1 MLIGC
6 CKTSDRAPSCIR
18 LPTLNV
24 SDLDDFESSEPR
36 SRKRIVVAD
45 DQQDIRD
52 FMGFALERAGYE
64 VETAVEGGQ
73 ALALLRDRPTDL
85 LITDLF
91 MLGQQ
96 GFETIAR
103 CKAEFPQ
110 TKIIVIS
117 AGNVPGMQHDFLAA
131 VDLLGVAATL
141 RKPFDEDTL
150 LATVHKVL
158 SPP

>member
-1 MLIGC
+1 
-6 CKTSDRAPSCIR
+6 
-18 LPTLNV
+18 V
-24 SDLDDFESSEPR
+24 SDLDDVESSKSGSR
-36 SRKRIVVAD
+36 KRRKRIVLAD

-52 FMGFALERAGYE
+52 FIGFALERAGYE
-64 VETAVEGGQ
+64 VAMAVEGAQ
-73 ALALLRDRPTDL
+73 ALALLSSRPADL

-96 GFETIAR
+96 GFETISR
-103 CKAEFPQ
+103 CKAKFPE

-117 AGNVPGMQHDFLAA
+117 AGNVPGMPHDFLVA
-131 VDLLGVAATL
+131 VELLGVAATL

-150 LATVHKVL
+150 LATVRKVL

>member
-1 MLIGC
+1 
-6 CKTSDRAPSCIR
+6 
-18 LPTLNV
+18 V
-24 SDLDDFESSEPR
+24 SEVDDAESSKPA
-36 SRKRIVVAD
+36 SGKTIVVAD
-45 DQQDIRD
+45 DQQDIRE
-52 FMGFALERAGYE
+52 FIAFALERAGYE
-64 VETAVEGGQ
+64 VTTAAEGAQ
-73 ALALLRDRPTDL
+73 ALALLSSRPAEL

-96 GFETIAR
+96 GFETISR
-103 CKAEFPQ
+103 CKAKFPE